1 MVRPL
6 KYLLIKEYEQTKPE
20 DLPNLP
26 LEAIE
31 GIVEEDMIGFKEM
44 LINTLTEL
52 SEAKFSKLAGKD
64 LSDYKVNK
72 GISYAIDIMIQSNE
86 PGVHEEIMPIDEL
99 LDREYEQT
107 PSSELG
113 DLSTVAIEG
122 VAPRGEKELKKIG
135 IKTIKE
141 FADSDIKKVKT
152 ADIYDWEA
160 EKYLEY
166 ARWIMK
172 YAEENIKKPQ
182 MENIDFEIKGD
193 TLIFKFDKT
202 KDFGPSAT
210 GKTNIVAHSHG
221 GQRIKGTDLSFGM
234 YAYKY
239 PTKKAVKPK
248 KIKEMQNIDVKVDG
262 NIVTLTINMK
272 EDYGSSAS
280 GKSSIVASSRG
291 NKLIEDTGVYV
302 GLNVYKQKKK

>member
-6 KYLLIKEYEQTKPE
+6 KYLLIKAYEKTGPS

-31 GIVEEDMIGFKEM
+31 GLIEEDMIGFSEM
-44 LINTLTEL
+44 GINNIPEL
-52 SEAKFSKLAGKD
+52 SEAKFSKLIGKE

-72 GISYAIDIMIQSNE
+72 GISYAIDVMIHSNE

-99 LDREYEQT
+99 LDREYELT
-107 PSSELG
+107 PPNKLG

-122 VAPRGEKELKKIG
+122 VAPRGEKMLKDIG
-135 IKTIKE
+135 INTIKE
-141 FADSDIKKVKT
+141 FAESDIKKIKT
-152 ADIYDWEA
+152 AELYDWEA

-166 ARWIMK
+166 ARWIMQ
-172 YAEENIKKPQ
+172 YAEENIKTPE
-182 MENIDFEIKGD
+182 MDNIELEVKGNK
-193 TLIFKFDKT
+193 LLFKFDIT
-202 KDFGPSAT
+202 KEFGESST
-210 GKTNIVAHSHG
+210 GKTIIVAHSHG
-221 GQRIKGTDLSFGM
+221 GKRIKGTDLSFGM

-248 KIKEMQNIDVKVDG
+248 KQKEMQNVDLKLDK
-262 NIVTLTINMK
+262 NIVTLTIDMR
-272 EDYGSSAS
+272 EDFGSSAS

-291 NKLIEDTGVYV
+291 NKQIEDTSVYL
-302 GLNVYKQKKK
+302 GLNVYKQKN